1 MDGGIYSKRPA
12 YSGVEKL
19 LHWLSALAVAF
30 VVAIALWGAQ
40 LQPGPTK
47 LLLGR
52 LHLAVGIL
60 ILLLTAWRAT
70 IRLIRAREFDL
81 HPLVRGIHMVLYGLL
96 LAIPLTGLATAI
108 RSNGIY
114 ILLNLPTTEGFDPG
128 LASDVASLHI
138 TLAYALVGLL
148 VAHIGAAI
156 WHHLV
161 LKDAVM
167 SRMLPS

>member
-30 VVAIALWGAQ
+30 VVAVALWGAQ

-47 LLLGR
+47 LFLGR

-60 ILLLTAWRAT
+60 VLLLTAWRAA
-70 IRLIRAREFDL
+70 IRLVRARESDL
-81 HPLVRGIHMVLYGLL
+81 YPLVRVMHVALYGLL
-96 LAIPLTGLATAI
+96 FAIPLTGLATAI

-114 ILLNLPTTEGFDPG
+114 ILLNLPTAEGFDP
-128 LASDVASLHI
+128 A
-138 TLAYALVGLL
+138 
-148 VAHIGAAI
+148 
-156 WHHLV
+156 
-161 LKDAVM
+161 
-167 SRMLPS
+167 